1 LRYGELSQ
9 RCENE
14 AGGLFPTFCQGGVMS
29 SVTEPSSTTIGTA
42 VSNGNGIS
50 RVEHLFEIVVFAS
63 RWIQAPLYGGLII
76 AECLYAYKFLMEL
89 WEMVHELRSSSETI
103 FMLGIL
109 SLIDIT
115 MVANLLTMVVI
126 GGYATFVSKLDLE
139 GHRDKPEWLSHVDP
153 GTIKVKLAASLIG
166 ISSIHLLKAFVNVA
180 NVSTEHIKWQ
190 IFIHMTFLAS
200 AILLAWTDKIMQK
213 DRSSKH

>member
-1 LRYGELSQ
+1 
-9 RCENE
+9 
-14 AGGLFPTFCQGGVMS
+14 MS
-29 SVTEPSSTTIGTA
+29 SADHAPTPAPSGGGSLPSRIEQGFETI
-42 VSNGNGIS
+42 I
-50 RVEHLFEIVVFAS
+50 FAS

-76 AECLYAYKFLMEL
+76 AELLYAYKFIVEL
-89 WEMVHELRSSSETI
+89 GEMIYHVRELTETI

-139 GHRDKPEWLSHVDP
+139 GHRDKPDWLSHVDP

-180 NVSTEHIKWQ
+180 NETPEHIQWK
-190 IFIHMTFLAS
+190 ILIHLTFLGS

-213 DRSSKH
+213 EKKH

>member
-1 LRYGELSQ
+1 
-9 RCENE
+9 
-14 AGGLFPTFCQGGVMS
+14 MS
-29 SVTEPSSTTIGTA
+29 SVTDPTSTTIGT
-42 VSNGNGIS
+42 VTSNGNGVS
-50 RVEHLFEIVVFAS
+50 RVEHIFETIVFAS
-63 RWIQAPLYGGLII
+63 RWIQAPLYAGLIV
-76 AECLYAYKFLMEL
+76 AECLYAYKFLTEL
-89 WEMVHELRSSSETI
+89 WEMVHELRHSSETI

-139 GHRDKPEWLSHVDP
+139 GHRDKPDWLSHVDP

-180 NVSTEHIKWQ
+180 NVSPEHIKWQ

-200 AILLAWTDKIMQK
+200 AILLAWTDKLMQK
-213 DRSSKH
+213 DRGNKH

>member
-1 LRYGELSQ
+1 
-9 RCENE
+9 
-14 AGGLFPTFCQGGVMS
+14 MS
-29 SVTEPSSTTIGTA
+29 NMGHPPSSTA
-42 VSNGNGIS
+42 VTPLGSGGIS
-50 RVEHLFEIVVFAS
+50 QFERGFEVVVFAS
-63 RWIQAPLYGGLII
+63 RWIQAPLYGGLIV
-76 AECLYAYKFLMEL
+76 AEMLYAYKFLTEL
-89 WEMVHELRSSSETI
+89 WHMVFDLQTLSETV

-166 ISSIHLLKAFVNVA
+166 ISSIHLLKAFVNVS
-180 NVSTEHIKWQ
+180 NVPVEHIKWQ
-190 IFIHMTFLAS
+190 ILIHMTFLGS
-200 AILLAWTDKIMQK
+200 AILLAYTDKLMQK
-213 DRSSKH
+213 DRKH